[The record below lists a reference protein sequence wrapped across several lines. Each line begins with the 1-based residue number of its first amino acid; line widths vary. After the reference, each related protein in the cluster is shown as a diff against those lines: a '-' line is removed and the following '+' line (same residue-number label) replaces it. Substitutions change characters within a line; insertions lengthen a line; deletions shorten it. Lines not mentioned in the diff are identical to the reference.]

1 MHKITTLQNGLR
13 IVTEKI
19 THVKS
24 VAAGVWIG
32 AGSYRETRANN
43 GISHFIEHMLFK
55 GTNKRTAKD
64 IAQAIDDIGGQINA
78 FTSRDCTCYYSKV
91 LSNHLDL
98 ALDIISDMLFNSLYD
113 PKDVLLEKNVI
124 AEEISMYEDTP
135 EELVHDLLM
144 EKAWQ
149 KNPLGYSILG
159 TSKSLKKISRDDIRE
174 YMNNY
179 YTPKNAVIA
188 VVGNFN
194 ERLLFDLINEKFGAW
209 KDTGSTLKKPAAPRF
224 YPVCSEVDKDIE
236 QTHLCIG
243 YNAIPRGHELDYA
256 LMLVNTVLG
265 NGMSSRLFQKIRE
278 DKGLVY
284 SIYSYLSM
292 FANAGMFTI
301 YAGMNPARTREVTEL
316 IFEEIEKLKKEGL
329 SKEEIQKTK
338 EQLKGSLV
346 LSMEGTSSR
355 MHSYGQSLLITNF
368 VRSQDEMIERID
380 SLDAEKVNSAIELTF
395 QSPAMAL
402 VQNSEKA

>member
-194 ERLLFDLINEKFGAW
+194 ERLFDLINEKFGAW
-209 KDTGSTLKKPAAPRF
+209 KDTGSTLKARSAPL

-236 QTHLCIG
+236 QTHLASDITP
-243 YNAIPRGHELDYA
+243 Y
-256 LMLVNTVLG
+256 
-265 NGMSSRLFQKIRE
+265 Q
-278 DKGLVY
+278 
-284 SIYSYLSM
+284 
-292 FANAGMFTI
+292 
-301 YAGMNPARTREVTEL
+301 
-316 IFEEIEKLKKEGL
+316 
-329 SKEEIQKTK
+329 
-338 EQLKGSLV
+338 
-346 LSMEGTSSR
+346 EGT
-355 MHSYGQSLLITNF
+355 N
-368 VRSQDEMIERID
+368 
-380 SLDAEKVNSAIELTF
+380 LTM
-395 QSPAMAL
+395 P
-402 VQNSEKA
+402 

>member
-124 AEEISMYEDTP
+124 AEEIACMRIPRKSLYMTFYG
-135 EELVHDLLM
+135 
-144 EKAWQ
+144 KAWQ

-188 VVGNFN
+188 VVGI
-194 ERLLFDLINEKFGAW
+194 L
-209 KDTGSTLKKPAAPRF
+209 
-224 YPVCSEVDKDIE
+224 
-236 QTHLCIG
+236 
-243 YNAIPRGHELDYA
+243 
-256 LMLVNTVLG
+256 
-265 NGMSSRLFQKIRE
+265 
-278 DKGLVY
+278 
-284 SIYSYLSM
+284 
-292 FANAGMFTI
+292 
-301 YAGMNPARTREVTEL
+301 
-316 IFEEIEKLKKEGL
+316 
-329 SKEEIQKTK
+329 
-338 EQLKGSLV
+338 
-346 LSMEGTSSR
+346 TS
-355 MHSYGQSLLITNF
+355 GF
-368 VRSQDEMIERID
+368 
-380 SLDAEKVNSAIELTF
+380 F
-395 QSPAMAL
+395 
-402 VQNSEKA
+402 